1 MKRRWI
7 SSLAPLGVVLA
18 CLSALCVGQFGG
30 KGKDTVLYLLTT
42 KGAQTFETVSVG
54 SDNAPDL
61 LDRVDRVDPA
71 MVPSIP
77 LGPPFP
83 DNFTHQPLH
92 SEPDDFLT
100 LLTHREG
107 PPGPHRVFLETYK
120 TFVIQGFVREVGS
133 NTDGFAASYA
143 PLGEGVDYGPDKALE
158 KLIVLFWASNSDFP
172 LVQQIPPG
180 ETGPKVPPGM
190 TGTEYVFSQ
199 GKVIPFLPWH
209 PLRRLY
215 PGSRWPSGIFLKT
228 VDVDPEEGSTLTLL
242 RFEPGT
248 RTPPIRISGNTH
260 VFVLEGR
267 IRIEPAGSGPIRL
280 ETDQY
285 VFIPGG
291 LRFRIIN
298 PKEFDFSDLK

>member
-1 MKRRWI
+1 MRRLSI
-7 SSLAPLGVVLA
+7 SIPSTLALLL
-18 CLSALCVGQFGG
+18 LSTSTLCFGQFGG
-30 KGKDTVLYLLTT
+30 KGKDTILYLLTT
-42 KGAQTFETVSVG
+42 KGELTFDTVPIETGNS
-54 SDNAPDL
+54 PDL

-71 MVPSIP
+71 SVPSIP

-92 SEPDDFLT
+92 IETNDFFT

-107 PPGPHRVFLETYK
+107 PPGPHRVFLQTYK
-120 TFVIQGFVREVGS
+120 TFVIRGFVREVTS
-133 NTDGFAASYA
+133 DTDGFASSYA
-143 PLGEGVDYGPDKALE
+143 PLGEGVDYGPDKALDR
-158 KLIVLFWASNSDFP
+158 LVVLFWAANSDFP
-172 LVQQIPPG
+172 LVRTIPEG
-180 ETGPKVPPGM
+180 ETGPNVPPGM

-215 PGSRWPSGIFLKT
+215 PDGRWIPGIFLKT
-228 VDVDPEEGSTLTLL
+228 IDVDPVEGDTIVLL
-242 RFEPGT
+242 RFAPGT
-248 RTPPIRISGNTH
+248 QTPSIRIRGDTH

-267 IRIEPAGSGPIRL
+267 IRVEPAGGTPIQL

-291 LRFRIIN
+291 LNFRMKN
-298 PKEFDFSDLK
+298 PKEFDPSDLR